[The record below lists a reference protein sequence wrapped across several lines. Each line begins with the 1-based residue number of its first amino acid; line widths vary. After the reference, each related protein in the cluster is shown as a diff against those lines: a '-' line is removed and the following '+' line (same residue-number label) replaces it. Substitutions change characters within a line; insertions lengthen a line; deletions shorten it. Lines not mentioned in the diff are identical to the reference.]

1 MDEQEGNHGQKN
13 NVQSR
18 KHDFCRQ
25 ENREVVGIS
34 KQFDRKRFKRDVR
47 MSIISRISN
56 RILRQCLRWMQ
67 VFTVLEKNN
76 IQEDILKIMKYGV
89 ELT

>member
-1 MDEQEGNHGQKN
+1 
-13 NVQSR
+13 
-18 KHDFCRQ
+18 
-25 ENREVVGIS
+25 
-34 KQFDRKRFKRDVR
+34 